1 MRILVTGGAGFIG
14 SNLTD
19 HLLGLGHDV
28 VVMDDLSTGFA
39 GNINPAAGFLEMD
52 IRTREAHDAVLTGGF
67 DAICHHAAQMDVR
80 RSVRE
85 PVFDSSVNI
94 GGTLNILEAARASGV
109 KRVVYASTGG
119 AVYGEPEY
127 IPVREDHPVN
137 PICDYGVSKHTVE
150 HYLFL
155 YRHLYGLGYVVL
167 RYPNVY
173 GPRQNPWGEAGVTAI
188 FTVKYL
194 GGTPPRING
203 DGEQLR
209 DYVHVA
215 DIARANAL
223 AIDLSRPELS
233 GGIFNIGWGRGRSV
247 KELDS
252 IIRDLTGTSLKP
264 EYGPPL
270 PEEILKVSLDATL
283 ARTVLGWSPTIPFE
297 EGLKDL
303 VAYHRSRI

>member
-19 HLLGLGHDV
+19 HLVGLGHDV

-39 GNINPAAGFLEMD
+39 ANINPSAGFLEMD
-52 IRTREAHDAVLTGGF
+52 IRTREAHQAVLDGRF

-94 GGTLNILEAARASGV
+94 GGTLNILEAAKASGV

-119 AVYGEPEY
+119 AVYGEPAY

-137 PICDYGVSKHTVE
+137 PICHYGVSKHTVE

-209 DYVHVA
+209 DYVHVT

-223 AIDLSRPELS
+223 ALDLSRPELS
-233 GGIFNIGWGRGRSV
+233 GGIFNIGWGQGHSV
-247 KELDS
+247 KELDA
-252 IIRDLTGTSLKP
+252 IIRELVGTALVP

-270 PEEILKVSLDATL
+270 PEEILKVSLDATR
-283 ARTVLGWSPTIPFE
+283 ARTILGWNPSIPFE

-303 VAYHRSRI
+303 VAYHRSRM

>member
-14 SNLTD
+14 SNITD

-39 GNINPAAGFLEMD
+39 RNVNPLAGFLEMD
-52 IRTREAHDAVLTGGF
+52 IRTPEARDAVLSGGF

-109 KRVVYASTGG
+109 KRIVYASTGG
-119 AVYGEPEY
+119 AVYGEPDH

-137 PICDYGVSKHTVE
+137 PICHYGVSKHTVE

-194 GGTPPRING
+194 AGTPPRING

-209 DYVHVA
+209 DYVHVT

-233 GGIFNIGWGRGRSV
+233 GEIFNIGWGRGRSV

-252 IIRDLTGTSLKP
+252 IIRGLVGTGLSP

-270 PEEILKVSLDATL
+270 PEEILKVSLDATK
-283 ARTVLGWSPTIPFE
+283 ARKVLGWSPTITFE
-297 EGLKDL
+297 DGLKDL
-303 VAYHRSRI
+303 VEYHRSRV